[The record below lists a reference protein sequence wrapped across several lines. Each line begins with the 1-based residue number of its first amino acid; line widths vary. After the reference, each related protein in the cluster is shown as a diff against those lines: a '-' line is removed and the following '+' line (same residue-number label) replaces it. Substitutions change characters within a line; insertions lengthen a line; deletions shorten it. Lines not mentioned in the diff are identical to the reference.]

1 MILRTPPQRKRRAD
15 TDNDAD
21 LVVVKSGGGASAAG
35 RSPVSDRRMVLYDRP
50 TALVPAGAPGE
61 QFDDM
66 VCTYHCR
73 QMVKSEFVVALNT
86 AEKQVQEY
94 QTKID
99 ALEEQLSKSEDE
111 RMQFLDKL
119 NYVEQELAATKGRES
134 ALQERLLK
142 ELSGYQERYHD
153 QVKKINELEVQLN
166 KEIDS
171 RISAESSAS
180 SAKESIKDLEG
191 NLQRL
196 LESSEREKKTLK
208 KELSYM
214 KEDLTLSASRL
225 NVELEKTRLRA
236 ENYESEAELLNEQ
249 LVDLKKQLEECLR
262 ERNEMELKLL
272 NSSALPGQHAPTDDQ
287 KLIKLLREELRNYE
301 KEVHEARRLKSSH
314 TNVELMKEK
323 LLEEQGRRE
332 RAEQELSKLQEV
344 EAKAHKLE
352 LELASCTALLSN
364 IPDVSSYAD
373 IPQKIADLQKQALT
387 NLNKVGE
394 VTSRLKELEVA
405 LEFADL
411 SKQRAEGEANLAKE
425 RAESAAKEVKRLE
438 LMLAAISEERD
449 KLRKEHAVELDQ
461 SGMEKTIRE
470 LESTIHEQKE
480 LVSHKDTELNI
491 MNERLNLEAK
501 KVKSLEREG
510 DQLRSQVA
518 LLESKLGHGDYSASS
533 TKVLRMV
540 NTLAVDNEAKQTIEA
555 LQAELKKTKE
565 RLQAVEELKGQADA
579 GTVVDANIAE
589 KLAQLKNQI
598 ATLEKRE
605 ERYKAVFAE
614 RISVFRK
621 ACCSLFGYK
630 IVMNDQQQS
639 NGIPVTR
646 FILQSVYAQSDD
658 EKLEFDYESG
668 STNIVVNDYTS
679 QQEIAQQVD
688 VFVRRMNS
696 IPAFTANLTMESFNK
711 RISASRRWLALTE
724 RQPQLEKTKALRAR
738 APLSRK
744 AVAAL
749 CVTSFVAGLLLS
761 GRVSLM
767 SADASR
773 DDGAKESV
781 RASGCAGNK
790 RKLGESHPK
799 DLLNEVSRT
808 HQAIQS
814 LDKAVSTLE
823 MELAVERARSGAAG
837 AGTAVPSKPPQK
849 AFVVI
854 GINTAFSSRK
864 RRDSLRET
872 WVPRGEKLR
881 KLETEKGV
889 VIRFVIGHS
898 GAPGGGALD
907 RALDAEEAETRDFLR
922 LDHAEG
928 YHELSSKTRIYFTTA
943 VATWDADFYVK
954 VDDDV
959 HLNLGM
965 LSSRLAK
972 HRTRPRVYVG
982 CMKSGPV
989 LSQKG
994 VKYHEP
1000 EYWKFGDEGNK
1011 YFRHATGQIY
1021 AISKDLAAYI
1031 SINQPILHRFAN
1043 EDVSLGAWLIGLEVE
1058 HVDDRS
1064 MCCATPPD
1072 CEWKKR
1078 AGNVCVASFDWSC
1091 SGVCKSVDRM
1101 RHIHKA
1107 CGEGEGAVWNVAI

>member
-15 TDNDAD
+15 SEADDADAD
-21 LVVVKSGGGASAAG
+21 LVVLRSGGGASAAG
-35 RSPVSDRRMVLYDRP
+35 RSPVFDRRMVLYDRP

-61 QFDDM
+61 PFEDM

-73 QMVKSEFVVALNT
+73 QMVKSEFMVALDT

-94 QTKID
+94 RTKTD

-142 ELSGYQERYHD
+142 ELADYQERYRD
-153 QVKKINELEVQLN
+153 QVQLN

-171 RISAESSAS
+171 RIRAESSAS

-191 NLQRL
+191 KLQRL
-196 LESSEREKKTLK
+196 SESSEREKKTLR

-214 KEDLTLSASRL
+214 KEDLTLSASKL
-225 NVELEKTRLRA
+225 NTELEKTRLRA
-236 ENYESEAELLNEQ
+236 DNHEDEAKLLNEQ
-249 LVDLKKQLEECLR
+249 LV
-262 ERNEMELKLL
+262 ELKRQL
-272 NSSALPGQHAPTDDQ
+272 D
-287 KLIKLLREELRNYE
+287 EE
-301 KEVHEARRLKSSH
+301 KEVHEAKRLKSSH
-314 TNVELMKEK
+314 TNAELLKEK

-332 RAEQELSKLQEV
+332 RAEQELSKLQEI

-373 IPQKIADLQKQALT
+373 IPQKFAEFQKEALT

-411 SKQRAEGEANLAKE
+411 SKQRAEGEATLAKE
-425 RAESAAKEVKRLE
+425 RAENAAKEVKRLE
-438 LMLAAISEERD
+438 FMLAAISEERD
-449 KLRKEHAVELDQ
+449 KLRKEHPMESDQ
-461 SGMEKTIRE
+461 SGMEKIIRE
-470 LESTIHEQKE
+470 LESTIQELKE
-480 LVSHKDTELNI
+480 LISHKDAELNI
-491 MNERLNLEAK
+491 MNERLSLEAR

-510 DQLRSQVA
+510 DQLRSQMA
-518 LLESKLGHGDYSASS
+518 LLESKLGHGDYSSSS

-565 RLQAVEELKGQADA
+565 RLQAVEELKGQADV

-679 QQEIAQQVD
+679 QQEIAQQAV
-688 VFVRRMNS
+688 
-696 IPAFTANLTMESFNK
+696 
-711 RISASRRWLALTE
+711 TE
-724 RQPQLEKTKALRAR
+724 RQPQMEKTKALRAR

-744 AVAAL
+744 AVVAL

-761 GRVSLM
+761 GKVSLTPAS
-767 SADASR
+767 SAADMGR
-773 DDGAKESV
+773 GHHDGAKG
-781 RASGCAGNK
+781 SGGGLRVPGCGGNK

-823 MELAVERARSGAAG
+823 MELAVERARTTG
-837 AGTAVPSKPPQK
+837 AGTAVASKPPQK

-854 GINTAFSSRK
+854 GINTAFTSRK
-864 RRDSLRET
+864 RRDSLRDT
-872 WVPRGEKLR
+872 WVPRGIYTYIHICPPAAAVADERDAGEKLR
-881 KLETEKGV
+881 KLETEKGI

-898 GAPGGGALD
+898 GGGSGGAAMD
-907 RALDAEEAETRDFLR
+907 AALDAEEAETRDFMR

-965 LSSRLAK
+965 LTSRLAK

-1107 CGEGEGAVWNVAI
+1107 CGEGEGAVWNVAV